1 MTKNAINNESSDL
14 IVSNLSLSGSTIS
27 TISTNSNLTLTPN
40 GNGQVLAPGIS
51 FDSGTNV
58 LSTFTNTT
66 SYTPVVSFGGGTTGI
81 TYSLQF
87 GSYSQVGS
95 LIFFSYLI
103 QLLSK
108 GTSTGTVRLS
118 LPTALTADDRNPVCT
133 IRLATLLLTGYNYA
147 VLDLGNVNT
156 DGAPIQGIVDN
167 APYITLDD
175 TYCTNSTA
183 FSGSGF
189 YWV

>member
-27 TISTNSNLTLTPN
+27 TISTNSNLILAPN
-40 GNGQVLAPGIS
+40 GTGQVLAPGIS

-66 SYTPVVSFGGGTTGI
+66 SYTPVISFGGGTTGI

-103 QLLSK
+103 VLTSK

-133 IRLATLLLTGYNYA
+133 IRMSNLLLTGYNYA
-147 VLDLGNVNT
+147 VFDLSTVNL
-156 DGAPIQGIVDN
+156 DGAQIQGIVDN

-175 TYCTNSTA
+175 SYFQTTSGCT
-183 FSGSGF
+183 GSGF